1 VEVLDLTVNYS
12 DTTEFAATAC
22 NVYEWNGVE
31 YITTGDFVQTLT
43 NIYGC
48 DSVVTLH
55 LTVNYSD
62 TAYFAETVCDSYEW
76 HGNTYTTSGVYYYNT
91 QTTKGCD
98 SVEVLNLIVNYS
110 DTAYFAETVCDSYEW
125 HGVSYTTSGIYY
137 YNTQTTK
144 GCDSVEVLDLTV
156 NYTSYFAYDT
166 AVCGLYL
173 FVGEEL
179 IESGTYID
187 TIANAAGCDS
197 IITLNLTIYPI
208 TPTEYIYDT
217 ICSDKLPYIFNDL
230 VYDATG
236 VYTHTYQNQYGCD
249 SNIVLMLEVVE
260 RLIVEVDSLPTLC
273 ADDGELVIN
282 YDVLQ
287 GEFDSLQI
295 RFLNDTV
302 PAELYTQTI
311 YENSIS
317 EVVYTFDSTI
327 WVDRYIVQLE
337 FYQNSACG
345 NQVFELPF
353 DIQYDASIIVQ
364 KWNTFLALQN
374 ANYNG
379 GYTFTEYQ
387 WYKNDE
393 PIPGATKASLH
404 QDLDST
410 ACYHA
415 LLTRDDGLVMRT
427 CDYCPTL
434 DQGFPEFP
442 TLVKSSQHIYVTNT
456 AYTSPIETITIY
468 SEVGQLISVTKLVNG
483 EGDVIM
489 PFVEGNY
496 ITKIQTMDGQIISQ
510 MLVVLW

>member
-1 VEVLDLTVNYS
+1 MTTGAIDEDTVTVCESALPYEWYGQSLIAAGSYTHTEQYVGTKIDSVEHVLNLTVNYS
-12 DTTEFAATAC
+12 DTTEFTATAC

-31 YITTGDFVQTLT
+31 YITTGDYVQTLT
-43 NIYGC
+43 NVNGC

-55 LTVNYSD
+55 LTVN
-62 TAYFAETVCDSYEW
+62 
-76 HGNTYTTSGVYYYNT
+76 H
-91 QTTKGCD
+91 
-98 SVEVLNLIVNYS
+98 
-110 DTAYFAETVCDSYEW
+110 
-125 HGVSYTTSGIYY
+125 
-137 YNTQTTK
+137 
-144 GCDSVEVLDLTV
+144 
-156 NYTSYFAYDT
+156 TSYFAYDT
-166 AVCGLYL
+166 AVCGSYL

-217 ICSDKLPYIFNDL
+217 ICSDELPYTFNDS

-282 YDVLQ
+282 FDVLQ

-404 QDLDST
+404 QDLDSM